1 MSDIDDELNS
11 IDLHNNDTPPSFDD
25 EDDQGGLDDLEKAV
39 NKEVEKPAEVAE
51 TAPSDDDAVK
61 PAPVEKPAEVAETA
75 PSDDDAVKP
84 APVEKPAE
92 VAETAPVVVK
102 KTHSADATN
111 KAQLIVDDIFRH
123 TRIKITEDDP
133 LILMMLHNSTL
144 LQSTQAELTNA
155 ITALNTEML
164 QAIQSKHEDGLTA
177 LQNQHDK
184 GLTDFNGRISYVEKL
199 LAKLEDQ
206 KDAIIQDVWSKSQDI
221 MYERTKTTMQKAIN
235 EMMQEGQGAVNNQR
249 NILIGA
255 FGGMVFGMILA
266 AIIITFT

>member
-39 NKEVEKPAEVAE
+39 NKEVEKPAEVVE
-51 TAPSDDDAVK
+51 TAPNDDAVK
-61 PAPVEKPAEVAETA
+61 PDE
-75 PSDDDAVKP
+75 SG
-84 APVEKPAE
+84 
-92 VAETAPVVVK
+92 ETAPVVVK
-102 KTHSADATN
+102 KNHSVDATN
-111 KAQLIVDDIFRH
+111 KAQLIVDDIFKH

-155 ITALNTEML
+155 ITALNAEML
-164 QAIQSKHEDGLTA
+164 QAIQSKHEDALTA